1 MSQPPITDRIKHFLV
16 EHFPSARK
24 HPLAEDDHLL
34 ANGIVD
40 SLGILDLV
48 GYLEREFGIAIT
60 DDDLVPEH
68 FESLRRMTKFVQDRL
83 SVGSH

>member
-1 MSQPPITDRIKHFLV
+1 MSQPPITDRIKQFLV

-24 HPLAEDDHLL
+24 HPLADDEHLL

-48 GYLEREFGIAIT
+48 GYLEREFGITIT
-60 DDDLVPEH
+60 DEDLVPEH
-68 FESLRRMTKFVQDRL
+68 FESLRRITKFVHDRMG
-83 SVGSH
+83 VGSH